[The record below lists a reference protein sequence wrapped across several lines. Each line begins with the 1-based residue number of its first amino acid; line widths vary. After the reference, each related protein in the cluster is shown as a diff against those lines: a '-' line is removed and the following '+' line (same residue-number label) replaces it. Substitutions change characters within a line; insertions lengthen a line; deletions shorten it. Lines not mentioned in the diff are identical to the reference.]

1 MERKI
6 LWNKAAIAGLYFG
19 AISSAYLF
27 ANYGIAHIPGCPA
40 FVGGLLNAVLW
51 IAKFGGCIYLMM
63 YLMKKLVAADK
74 DATNSDTFKFGAI
87 TSLLSAVIYSAVYF
101 AYTAY
106 IANDEIVDTFN
117 QIINTPGIAID
128 SNTLSGMSN
137 MMENLPQIGFWG
149 NLVYCFLFGIILSAI
164 LSSRIPARNPFGRG
178 DKAEEL

>member
-87 TSLLSAVIYSAVYF
+87 TSMLSAVIYSAVYF

-117 QIINTPGIAID
+117 QIINSPGIAID
-128 SNTLSGMSN
+128 SNTLSGMSS

-164 LSSRIPARNPFGRG
+164 LSSRIPARNPFGR